1 MKVARAKENKR
12 LREKIKVQ
20 IVLRVKTRCMRRKIK
35 CEGRKIKDYG
45 GK

>member
-20 IVLRVKTRCMRRKIK
+20 TKGENKMHEEENKM
-35 CEGRKIKDYG
+35 
-45 GK
+45 